1 MRSRLWRQVR
11 LADSF
16 SDAAEL
22 VSETVG
28 EPGPGEVVIRQE
40 WAGVNGLFDEALCRG
55 DVPYLSTTLPRDLG
69 VEAVGVVLEVGPGV
83 EHLRAGDA
91 VVTSRLGGGY
101 RSLYRT
107 AVDQVTAV
115 PSADP
120 RYVALRTSAVSALLV
135 LEHAARMGRGETVVI
150 TAAAGGLGQFL
161 VQFAARA
168 GNEVIGVCSSAD
180 KVELLRSLGCARP
193 VDRTVEDVGDVI
205 DSEYGGQVPLVVD
218 TVGGPLF
225 DTLLARLGTRG
236 RLVTAGHSADIGP
249 GRPVPALAPRVYE
262 HLYWTSASIIG
273 FQNAHYAEHH
283 AEALARILDWD
294 AQGLLEVMIDPTPF
308 EGLESVPAA
317 VEHLVRGR
325 SQGKVVV
332 RVGDPSEHTAEH

>member
-1 MRSRLWRQVR
+1 MIGRRWQQVR

-16 SDAAEL
+16 PVAAEI
-22 VSETVG
+22 VSEPVD
-28 EPGPGEVVIRQE
+28 PAGPGDVVVRQK

-69 VEAVGVVLEVGPGV
+69 VEAVGVVVDVGPGV
-83 EHLRAGDA
+83 EHLEVGDA

-101 RSLYRT
+101 REFYRVPGELAT
-107 AVDQVTAV
+107 PV
-115 PSADP
+115 PSTDP

-135 LEHAARMGRGETVVI
+135 LEHAGRMSRGETVVI

-168 GNEVIGVCSSAD
+168 GNEVIGVCSSPA
-180 KVELLRSLGCARP
+180 KVELLHRLGCARA
-193 VDRTVEDVGDVI
+193 VDRTVEDIGEVI
-205 DSEYGGQVPLVVD
+205 DTEYGGRVPFVVD
-218 TVGGPLF
+218 TVGGRLF
-225 DTLLARLGTRG
+225 DTLLARLAPRG

-249 GRPVPALAPRVYE
+249 GRPTPVLAPRVYE

-283 AEALARILDWD
+283 AQALTRILEWD
-294 AQGLLEVMIDPTPF
+294 AQGVLDVAIDPTPF
-308 EGLESVPAA
+308 LGLEAVPAA
-317 VEHLVRGR
+317 VEHLARGR

-332 RVGDPSEHTAEH
+332 RIS

>member
-1 MRSRLWRQVR
+1 MIGRRWQQVR

-16 SDAAEL
+16 ADAAEL
-22 VSETVG
+22 VPEPVG
-28 EPGPGEVVIRQE
+28 APGPGEVIVRQE

-55 DVPYLSTTLPRDLG
+55 DVPYLTTTLPRDLG
-69 VEAVGVVLEVGPGV
+69 VEAVGVVVDAGPGV
-83 EHLRAGDA
+83 ESHRIGDA

-101 RSLYRT
+101 REFYRIPSEQAT
-107 AVDQVTAV
+107 LV
-115 PSADP
+115 PSTDP

-135 LEHAARMGRGETVVI
+135 LEQAGRMGSGETLVV

-168 GNEVIGVCSSAD
+168 GNEVIGVCSSPA
-180 KVELLRSLGCARP
+180 KVDLLKSLGCSRP
-193 VDRTVEDVGDVI
+193 VNRTVEDIGDVL
-205 DSEYGGQVPLVVD
+205 DAEYGGSVPFVVD

-225 DTLLARLGTRG
+225 DTLLARLAPRG

-249 GRPVPALAPRVYE
+249 GRPTPVLAPRVYE

-283 AEALARILDWD
+283 AEALGRILEWD
-294 AQGLLEVMIDPTPF
+294 ARGLLEVAIDPTPF
-308 EGLESVPAA
+308 TGLESVPAA
-317 VEHLVRGR
+317 VEHLARGR

-332 RVGDPSEHTAEH
+332 RVGHPDRSGQ